1 MLSNDGVYIFL
12 VLYTSFENLKVQAS
26 IMGLNKTFSLASTD
40 IFSLEP
46 VDSKLRPLRLNYQ
59 LKLLTPDIKE
69 TEEPEKYQISV
80 KEREEREKVKKEL
93 FQEKYKAVLRK
104 EMEKYKNHKLISPN
118 DYEKLFDINLTEVTL
133 SESQIDK
140 IINQ

>member
-1 MLSNDGVYIFL
+1 VLSNDGVYIFL

>member
-1 MLSNDGVYIFL
+1 
-12 VLYTSFENLKVQAS
+12 
-26 IMGLNKTFSLASTD
+26 MGLNKTFSLASTD